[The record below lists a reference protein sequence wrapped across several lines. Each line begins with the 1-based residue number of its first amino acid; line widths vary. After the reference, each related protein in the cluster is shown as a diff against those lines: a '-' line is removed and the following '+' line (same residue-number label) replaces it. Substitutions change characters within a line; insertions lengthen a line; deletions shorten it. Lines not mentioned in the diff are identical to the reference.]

1 MGLQVEYQAAS
12 IVQRTYRGHSLRKN
26 FGNVKKVLLI
36 RNKVRAAMKDVA
48 TGTGLI
54 LEEKDRH
61 RAKLRE
67 QTTAAIVLQRRFRR
81 LLATIVVA
89 KERQMVAEERQHT
102 SARTIQAMVRRK
114 LAMSFARKIRIRLVE
129 SLAMHLALQ
138 VQRLYRGHVGRGVAR
153 SRRLAVQHVAVR
165 LIQNAFTR
173 SLAAKAWLAES
184 ERSRDTRRDRAA
196 TIVQRCFRGFLGR
209 QRVHRIREVE
219 AHQIALAAALSIQRV
234 FRGRLGR
241 FISTSRAW
249 WRRDEVTF
257 MSSIEITRLVRG
269 FLGRCH
275 ARQMRLEQDTNV
287 FVHARKGRKELVV
300 DLLDG
305 YGLDAPLDPNGN
317 TVLAVAS
324 RWGHLGIVRSVIG
337 RVKLN
342 VENHHGYTAIML
354 AVKYGHADVAEY
366 LLTKAPTLA
375 TTGRSLLHEAA
386 RNGMASTV
394 EKLIL
399 YGMAVN
405 HQDADFRR
413 TPLHEA
419 ILSGHAPT
427 IQLLIDQ
434 NVAVLDKKNQT
445 AWRVAMAHGHENI
458 AGDIRKKWGLMDQNE
473 DAVAMD
479 GGDDNDETEPVL
491 TVDDSLNTIERLLEQ
506 GEMEIDD
513 RDGDGYTLLMKGAM
527 RGFYTIVRFCLR
539 HGAAIDLVDR
549 TGKTA
554 LMHAVAHSDIA
565 LHLIDQGANLLHT
578 DERYVFIMS
587 ANIDVSVVFPAAG
600 QQLTHEQVNTQG
612 DTPVHTAIKSSN
624 VGVLEV
630 FLQLG
635 YELTMVEKETG
646 ATLLHLA
653 AEIDTESLDPRIFP
667 TLMRAGVSVTAYD
680 KKGWQPLHIA
690 SARAKGAVRA
700 LLANGAPVNAPSKV
714 TNMTP
719 YHCAA
724 QMGIAENVQ
733 LLKESVQTCGTNC
746 SVMGCSN
753 SKEAPRVI
761 HDAQRPLT
769 ANEMPATTPVGGGRS
784 AQTSNASEIDLAYA
798 PLQQLK
804 KFWID
809 PDDCGSSRALKSSYM
824 MTHVGYYQ
832 GHPTVI
838 KSFAGFDKRTASV
851 VEKERSDLIKEIRA
865 LSKLSHPNIVAFLG
879 FTYTTVDDLKC
890 VTEFMD
896 GGNLRTLLNNP
907 KRELSWRREK
917 LSIALDVAS
926 ALQYLHSL
934 KPKVMHRNIK
944 AEKVLL
950 TASLSAKLSG
960 FGSAR
965 EWSYTQTMTR
975 KVGSVEWS
983 APELLLNEDY
993 NEKIDIYAFG
1003 ILREEQARAA
1013 EAVVEKLQIK
1023 QTSGSRS
1030 AVPTVVPP
1038 SIVSTGF
1045 DVPHPDF
1052 QHLAPLRNQ
1061 YWIDARDCVVSRQIS
1076 SSCMST
1082 LLGHFKGD
1090 AVVVK
1095 MLNLTRPVDC
1105 VDQDRK
1111 YLVREIVMMAKLAHP
1126 NIVTFRGFTFT
1137 TQDDLKCVT
1146 EFMAGG
1152 TVRALL
1158 DKKKR
1163 ALSWDSEKLRLAL
1176 DVAMGL
1182 AYLHGQTPTL
1192 MHRNIKASK
1201 VLLTPGLGSVW
1212 TSQETMTAAV
1222 GTMEW
1227 AAPELLRNEDYSTP
1241 ADVFSFGVFL
1251 TELDTRMIP
1260 YTDVR
1265 DKRSKSLTDDSL
1277 MMQIVMGQL
1286 RPSVSPSCP
1295 RPIQKLIQSCL
1306 QVNAAHRP
1314 AMADVV
1320 AILNQEKLMAMGL

>member
-1 MGLQVEYQAAS
+1 
-12 IVQRTYRGHSLRKN
+12 
-26 FGNVKKVLLI
+26 
-36 RNKVRAAMKDVA
+36 
-48 TGTGLI
+48 
-54 LEEKDRH
+54 
-61 RAKLRE
+61 
-67 QTTAAIVLQRRFRR
+67 
-81 LLATIVVA
+81 
-89 KERQMVAEERQHT
+89 
-102 SARTIQAMVRRK
+102 
-114 LAMSFARKIRIRLVE
+114 
-129 SLAMHLALQ
+129 
-138 VQRLYRGHVGRGVAR
+138 
-153 SRRLAVQHVAVR
+153 
-165 LIQNAFTR
+165 
-173 SLAAKAWLAES
+173 
-184 ERSRDTRRDRAA
+184 
-196 TIVQRCFRGFLGR
+196 
-209 QRVHRIREVE
+209 
-219 AHQIALAAALSIQRV
+219 
-234 FRGRLGR
+234 
-241 FISTSRAW
+241 
-249 WRRDEVTF
+249 
-257 MSSIEITRLVRG
+257 
-269 FLGRCH
+269 
-275 ARQMRLEQDTNV
+275 
-287 FVHARKGRKELVV
+287 
-300 DLLDG
+300 
-305 YGLDAPLDPNGN
+305 
-317 TVLAVAS
+317 
-324 RWGHLGIVRSVIG
+324 
-337 RVKLN
+337 
-342 VENHHGYTAIML
+342 
-354 AVKYGHADVAEY
+354 
-366 LLTKAPTLA
+366 
-375 TTGRSLLHEAA
+375 
-386 RNGMASTV
+386 
-394 EKLIL
+394 
-399 YGMAVN
+399 
-405 HQDADFRR
+405 
-413 TPLHEA
+413 
-419 ILSGHAPT
+419 
-427 IQLLIDQ
+427 
-434 NVAVLDKKNQT
+434 
-445 AWRVAMAHGHENI
+445 
-458 AGDIRKKWGLMDQNE
+458 
-473 DAVAMD
+473 
-479 GGDDNDETEPVL
+479 
-491 TVDDSLNTIERLLEQ
+491 
-506 GEMEIDD
+506 
-513 RDGDGYTLLMKGAM
+513 
-527 RGFYTIVRFCLR
+527 
-539 HGAAIDLVDR
+539 
-549 TGKTA
+549 
-554 LMHAVAHSDIA
+554 
-565 LHLIDQGANLLHT
+565 
-578 DERYVFIMS
+578 
-587 ANIDVSVVFPAAG
+587 
-600 QQLTHEQVNTQG
+600 
-612 DTPVHTAIKSSN
+612 
-624 VGVLEV
+624 
-630 FLQLG
+630 
-635 YELTMVEKETG
+635 
-646 ATLLHLA
+646 
-653 AEIDTESLDPRIFP
+653 
-667 TLMRAGVSVTAYD
+667 
-680 KKGWQPLHIA
+680 
-690 SARAKGAVRA
+690 
-700 LLANGAPVNAPSKV
+700 
-714 TNMTP
+714 
-719 YHCAA
+719 
-724 QMGIAENVQ
+724 
-733 LLKESVQTCGTNC
+733 
-746 SVMGCSN
+746 MGCSN

-769 ANEMPATTPVGGGRS
+769 ANEYYPAPPSGNTPVQPSASRLGLNTGSMPATTPVGGGRS

-960 FGSAR
+960 YVCSSDAPTAWVNQRNSLPQSLAHRRFGSAR

-1003 ILREEQARAA
+1003 MLLIELDTRELPYANIARDTSNALVTNIITGVVRPTVSPTCPKSISKLVRACLQLDSSLRPSADVIVQILREEQARAA

-1095 MLNLTRPVDC
+1095 MLNLTRPIDC

-1201 VLLTPGLGSVW
+1201 VLLTPGLGAKLSGFGFARVW

-1241 ADVFSFGVFL
+1241 ADVFSFGVWTPQL
-1251 TELDTRMIP
+1251 PWPLPPHDHI
-1260 YTDVR
+1260 
-1265 DKRSKSLTDDSL
+1265 RSF
-1277 MMQIVMGQL
+1277 
-1286 RPSVSPSCP
+1286 
-1295 RPIQKLIQSCL
+1295 
-1306 QVNAAHRP
+1306 
-1314 AMADVV
+1314 
-1320 AILNQEKLMAMGL
+1320 

>member
-1 MGLQVEYQAAS
+1 MTDAARDAWLRHQAEKIQNSVVNVHEALSSSPSIYFGTRRCTYSDVVSIVTTTRLCSKATKGTDSPLHKTKVEPYAHVDNFLDPLFVSPLQNAHERLHDQLERHKKALVSEKETFMANLQDKRLDRYRVEFQAAS

-305 YGLDAPLDPNGN
+305 YGLDAPLDPNGVDGHGN

-434 NVAVLDKKNQT
+434 SPKASLNYQDARGATALHYAAKKGDRSAVRSLLHADADVAVLDKKNQT

-479 GGDDNDETEPVL
+479 GGDDNDETGPVL

-578 DERYVFIMS
+578 DERGRTVIHDAAMHGYTFSEYIAVHRVHLDIKDHLGCTPLHDAAKVGSDVGAKKLLNLGAHVSCVDLDHRSPIHYAVRGSFSPATLCVLLHAEAPALFLRDKLGRTALFDAVIAGNVPCLSMLKANGGSLADKDHDDLSLLHVAVLAQQNASIEFLVNHMKPAELLATNKALDTALHVACRTGYCYGVEQLLKS
-587 ANIDVSVVFPAAG
+587 AGPVLVSK
-600 QQLTHEQVNTQG
+600 VNTQG

-690 SARAKGAVRA
+690 SARAKGAGAVRA

-733 LLKESVQTCGTNC
+733 LLKEC
-746 SVMGCSN
+746 
-753 SKEAPRVI
+753 
-761 HDAQRPLT
+761 
-769 ANEMPATTPVGGGRS
+769 GGR
-784 AQTSNASEIDLAYA
+784 
-798 PLQQLK
+798 
-804 KFWID
+804 
-809 PDDCGSSRALKSSYM
+809 
-824 MTHVGYYQ
+824 
-832 GHPTVI
+832 
-838 KSFAGFDKRTASV
+838 
-851 VEKERSDLIKEIRA
+851 
-865 LSKLSHPNIVAFLG
+865 
-879 FTYTTVDDLKC
+879 
-890 VTEFMD
+890 
-896 GGNLRTLLNNP
+896 
-907 KRELSWRREK
+907 
-917 LSIALDVAS
+917 
-926 ALQYLHSL
+926 
-934 KPKVMHRNIK
+934 
-944 AEKVLL
+944 
-950 TASLSAKLSG
+950 
-960 FGSAR
+960 
-965 EWSYTQTMTR
+965 
-975 KVGSVEWS
+975 
-983 APELLLNEDY
+983 
-993 NEKIDIYAFG
+993 
-1003 ILREEQARAA
+1003 
-1013 EAVVEKLQIK
+1013 
-1023 QTSGSRS
+1023 
-1030 AVPTVVPP
+1030 
-1038 SIVSTGF
+1038 
-1045 DVPHPDF
+1045 
-1052 QHLAPLRNQ
+1052 
-1061 YWIDARDCVVSRQIS
+1061 
-1076 SSCMST
+1076 
-1082 LLGHFKGD
+1082 
-1090 AVVVK
+1090 
-1095 MLNLTRPVDC
+1095 
-1105 VDQDRK
+1105 
-1111 YLVREIVMMAKLAHP
+1111 
-1126 NIVTFRGFTFT
+1126 
-1137 TQDDLKCVT
+1137 
-1146 EFMAGG
+1146 
-1152 TVRALL
+1152 
-1158 DKKKR
+1158 
-1163 ALSWDSEKLRLAL
+1163 
-1176 DVAMGL
+1176 
-1182 AYLHGQTPTL
+1182 
-1192 MHRNIKASK
+1192 
-1201 VLLTPGLGSVW
+1201 
-1212 TSQETMTAAV
+1212 
-1222 GTMEW
+1222 
-1227 AAPELLRNEDYSTP
+1227 
-1241 ADVFSFGVFL
+1241 
-1251 TELDTRMIP
+1251 
-1260 YTDVR
+1260 
-1265 DKRSKSLTDDSL
+1265 
-1277 MMQIVMGQL
+1277 
-1286 RPSVSPSCP
+1286 
-1295 RPIQKLIQSCL
+1295 
-1306 QVNAAHRP
+1306 
-1314 AMADVV
+1314 
-1320 AILNQEKLMAMGL
+1320 